1 MWCAFK
7 SRAKV
12 RPRCRASISSSN
24 PRARANFG
32 RVVEALTQGRAERI
46 LKSIQEAEADWHT
59 GKKTLDVL
67 HGALG
72 WMSRVGMELAD
83 GVPLMFDGL
92 MGEATDRRFPRSST
106 IWKPKLSF
114 DPQGASETNQS
125 WAQKGLD
132 EIGPY
137 DRQSFAAKHLRI
149 AVVCEATERALTE
162 VMVDHLLKGLPEVRS
177 SGPNPLKPHESGL
190 IGRFRLG
197 TPEVRFFE
205 ADDDGAGG
213 YTEASRRALAEATAR
228 DERWDLALV
237 QVQRVWRERAYE
249 NSPYW
254 ASKATFLKRETPVQ
268 ALSIDLS
275 GLEDLGYASAL
286 ANMSLA
292 IYAKLGGVPWLLPS
306 RTTTDHELV
315 FGLGSHTVRQGRRGP
330 GERVVGIA
338 TLFSGQ
344 GHYYLDSRTAAVP
357 FEEYP
362 GALKATIVDAVNRVR
377 AEENWMADDS
387 VRLVFHAFIQMRR
400 ETIDAVAAAIVELGL
415 KRATYAFLHVVEDHP
430 FIAFDRASTSGRG
443 AYAPERGQVIE
454 LSEREWLISLTGR
467 DQIKGDW
474 QGLPD
479 PILLRLHDLSTFR
492 DMDALTKQA
501 SDFAMHSWRTFDPAR
516 LPISLGYAN
525 EIARQLAGLERTPN
539 WDPEAVEGSRV
550 MRRPWFL

>member
-306 RTTTDHELV
+306 RTTTCEQAWNFD
-315 FGLGSHTVRQGRRGP
+315 P
-330 GERVVGIA
+330 
-338 TLFSGQ
+338 
-344 GHYYLDSRTAAVP
+344 
-357 FEEYP
+357 
-362 GALKATIVDAVNRVR
+362 RVR
-377 AEENWMADDS
+377 GIG
-387 VRLVFHAFIQMRR
+387 V
-400 ETIDAVAAAIVELGL
+400 
-415 KRATYAFLHVVEDHP
+415 
-430 FIAFDRASTSGRG
+430 
-443 AYAPERGQVIE
+443 
-454 LSEREWLISLTGR
+454 
-467 DQIKGDW
+467 
-474 QGLPD
+474 
-479 PILLRLHDLSTFR
+479 
-492 DMDALTKQA
+492 
-501 SDFAMHSWRTFDPAR
+501 
-516 LPISLGYAN
+516 
-525 EIARQLAGLERTPN
+525 QL
-539 WDPEAVEGSRV
+539 
-550 MRRPWFL
+550 